1 MAAGLGTW
9 QDPTRVGDA
18 DLWVNATSHR
28 IYRKW
33 DTDNEPVLSDTDG
46 VIIGEAG
53 DAPTAHDLAGALHN
67 ACTLAELNAKVSD
80 ATLLATGQAT
90 KYVVRDADNAIPDK
104 DIDDF
109 TSDSA
114 WHVDGLDL
122 SAIVPAGAIAV
133 DLRVSL
139 ISDTVGNIFV
149 VRRSATCLANRF
161 SIITAVADGPL
172 DCVQRIAIDSNR
184 LLDYLA
190 DPGTNPNT
198 INVWVVGYVMTT

>member
-1 MAAGLGTW
+1 MSGEHDEGKDVIRFNDVAA
-9 QDPTRVGDA
+9 
-18 DLWVNATSHR
+18 
-28 IYRKW
+28 
-33 DTDNEPVLSDTDG
+33 
-46 VIIGEAG
+46 
-53 DAPTAHDLAGALHN
+53 APTNAGELQLNGPDMQFHDGTAARTLLHN
-67 ACTLAELNAKVSD
+67 GD
-80 ATLLATGQAT
+80 AT